1 LKRLADN
8 GLLNRHL
15 HNDKGETTVAGIIKW
30 AKRPPNQFPL
40 PHAYMGDLLRFHR
53 DEVNQWAREEA
64 ERRRVQSERRR
75 LKIA

>member
-1 LKRLADN
+1 L
-8 GLLNRHL
+8 GWHL
-15 HNDKGETTVAGIIKW
+15 HNDKGEQTVAGIIKG

-40 PHAYMGDLLRFHR
+40 PHAYMVDLLRFHR

-64 ERRRVQSERRR
+64 ERRSVKNERRC